1 MEERG
6 EKALRSFYDDF
17 RRALLMHR
25 KGRLRLFFKL
35 LFRNDES
42 PLDLEVSVLEQLDF
56 RVWLN
61 VDPASLEAQ
70 HQLYLE
76 LTRQQD
82 NLLLLVTEALESADK
97 AQFTSS
103 QFYTIAQ
110 SMTDIDRLAN
120 RLVSSCTNAL
130 TDVDK
135 LTGLLNRAA
144 MERDLAQESKLLS
157 DVSLPFTIAM
167 VDLDNFKLV
176 NDQYGHPTGDLVLQ
190 IMAERFSESLR
201 PGDRVYRYG
210 GEEFL
215 VLLPKT
221 SLNNALPVLER
232 LRSKAASSPV
242 HDGPIKLTQ
251 TVSIGVAQS
260 NVAESYAQTIQS
272 ADKALYEA
280 KKAGR
285 NQVMSERIG

>member
-35 LFRNDES
+35 LFPNDES

-56 RVWLN
+56 RVWIN

-130 TDVDK
+130 TDVDR
-135 LTGLLNRAA
+135 LTGLLNRTA
-144 MERDLAQESKLLS
+144 MERDLAQESKLAS
-157 DVSLPFTIAM
+157 DDALPFTIAM
-167 VDLDNFKLV
+167 VDLNHFKQV

-201 PGDRVYRYG
+201 PRDRVYRYG

-221 SLNNALPVLER
+221 SLNDALPVLER
-232 LRSKAASSPV
+232 LRRAAASSPV
-242 HDGPIKLTQ
+242 NDGAVRLMQ
-251 TVSIGVAQS
+251 TVSIGVAQF
-260 NVAESYAQTIQS
+260 NVAEPYAKTIQS

-285 NQVMSERIG
+285 NQVMPERST

>member
-1 MEERG
+1 MEKHG
-6 EKALRSFYDDF
+6 DKASRIFYDDF

-25 KGRLRLFFKL
+25 KGRLRFFSKILFP
-35 LFRNDES
+35 NDES
-42 PLDLEVSVLEQLDF
+42 LLDLEVPVLEQLDF
-56 RVWLN
+56 RAWLN
-61 VDPASLEAQ
+61 VDPAIQEGQ

-82 NLLLLVTEALESADK
+82 TLLLLVAEALKSVEESK
-97 AQFTSS
+97 FTSN

-120 RLVSSCTNAL
+120 RLVTSCTNSL
-130 TDVDK
+130 TDVDR
-135 LTGLLNRAA
+135 LTGLLNRTA
-144 MERDLAQESKLLS
+144 MERDLAQASKLAS
-157 DVSLPFTIAM
+157 DDALPFTIAM
-167 VDLDNFKLV
+167 VDLNHFKQV

-201 PGDRVYRYG
+201 PRDRVYRYG

-221 SLNNALPVLER
+221 SLNDALPVLER
-232 LRSKAASSPV
+232 LRRAAASSPV
-242 HDGPIKLTQ
+242 NDGAVRLMQ
-251 TVSIGVAQS
+251 TVSIGVAQF
-260 NVAESYAQTIQS
+260 NVAEPYAKTFQS

-280 KKAGR
+280 KKPGR
-285 NQVMSERIG
+285 NQVMPERST